1 MIGLTNDQILR
12 EGIMVPFFGKKTP
25 TPQAAAV
32 MSLKWKIP
40 IFMVKVER
48 IKKFKF
54 KMTVEK
60 KLDVPK
66 IKSNDEDIYLITKK
80 ISERIEEWIIK
91 NPEQWLWA
99 HRRWGK

>member
-1 MIGLTNDQILR
+1 
-12 EGIMVPFFGKKTP
+12 
-25 TPQAAAV
+25 
-32 MSLKWKIP
+32 
-40 IFMVKVER
+40 
-48 IKKFKF
+48 
-54 KMTVEK
+54 MTVEK